1 LDLQLPLQSVP
12 VTTKVV
18 CSNPVH
24 GDVYTEQNHVI
35 KIDNALLQVGGF
47 LGNST
52 NKTDHND
59 VTEILSL
66 NTISITHTSN
76 HMTVRYIDQHVW
88 FWFYDVLTPFSTIFV
103 LSWRSVLLVEE
114 TGENQYI

>member
-1 LDLQLPLQSVP
+1 MLMVFNDNISV
-12 VTTKVV
+12 TSLWFV

-59 VTEILSL
+59 VTEILLEVASDIL
-66 NTISITHTSN
+66 
-76 HMTVRYIDQHVW
+76 
-88 FWFYDVLTPFSTIFV
+88 LIF
-103 LSWRSVLLVEE
+103 
-114 TGENQYI
+114 TNI